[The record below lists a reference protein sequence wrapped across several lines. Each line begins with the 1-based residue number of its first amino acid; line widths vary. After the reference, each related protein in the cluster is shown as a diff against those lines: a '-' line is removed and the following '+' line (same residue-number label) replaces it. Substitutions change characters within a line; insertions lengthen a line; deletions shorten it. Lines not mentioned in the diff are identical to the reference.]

1 MVDDKIIKRLQAL
14 LALAEGRGATEAEAA
29 LAMERAQDL
38 LAKHNLSMAS
48 VFAAGA
54 KDTEKR
60 EESEL
65 AAIKGSK
72 GRAAMYKWQQELMRS
87 IADANYCRHWIRTTY
102 NAYNGHSK
110 LNSHVL
116 IGRESNVVACRLMF
130 EYLLQSMD
138 RMIPVNDKSR
148 SAYSWKEGC
157 VDRLRERI
165 EQQRWDREEAN
176 RKEAAEAELRAKE
189 AQAQAKHP
197 ASAPSPLGT
206 SHAPTVILADYA
218 QEEEDLNADVRR
230 GVEPG
235 TTAREKREREARRL
249 AVANE
254 PYVWTPPP
262 PDTRTEAQKAKDR
275 RREEKADERMRARW
289 RREAAR
295 EAARR
300 DVSAY
305 RAGTEAGNKI
315 GLDLQL
321 GDGKGRKLR

>member
-1 MVDDKIIKRLQAL
+1 MIDDKIIQRLQRL

-65 AAIKGSK
+65 DAIKGSK

-102 NAYNGHSK
+102 NRRSK

-138 RMIPVNDKSR
+138 RMIPVKDQSR

-157 VDRLRERI
+157 VDRLVERI
-165 EQQRWDREEAN
+165 SQQRWDREEAN

-189 AQAQAKHP
+189 AQARTKHP
-197 ASAPSPLGT
+197 ASAPSPEGT
-206 SHAPTVILADYA
+206 FHAPTVILADYA
-218 QEEEDLNADVRR
+218 QQESEFNQDVLR
-230 GVEPG
+230 GRELG
-235 TTAREKREREARRL
+235 TTARERAEREARSL
-249 AVANE
+249 ARANE

-275 RREEKADERMRARW
+275 KREEKAEERMHARW

-300 DVSAY
+300 DPKAY
-305 RAGTEAGNKI
+305 LAGAEAGNKI